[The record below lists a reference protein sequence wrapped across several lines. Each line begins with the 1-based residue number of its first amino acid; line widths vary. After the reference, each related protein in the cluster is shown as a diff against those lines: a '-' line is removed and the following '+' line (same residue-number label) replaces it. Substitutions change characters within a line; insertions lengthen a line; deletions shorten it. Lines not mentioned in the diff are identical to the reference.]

1 MNKEESLIEDKA
13 HSAEDPRE
21 IAAFNEQL
29 LNTTVTYLNTVR
41 KDLDRLH
48 PGKEAEVKAFLKNYT
63 TRALT
68 LKKAIETQYVHYN
81 TSEQLNRLYNE
92 LLDDVYNGS
101 LAFDREQ
108 IELEA
113 AVPVEPEIID
123 IPEATPTEE
132 EKLETELEQ
141 ENLARIAQENPPEG
155 NSLQVVNYEKSMPPE
170 FKQAIASADSFD
182 DIYVALED
190 SSHIIGSKG
199 IYSAQEMIGL
209 IENYRDTGS
218 EEALIQI
225 TRTGGLRDKVFDLYQ
240 LGKPQGTPAAQ
251 PVQKQPLPPKSGP
264 RAKIMVDKS
273 PAKSLGKTIGSFFKR
288 FFS

>member
-1 MNKEESLIEDKA
+1 MHEEESLIEDKL
-13 HSAEDPRE
+13 HPAENPRDLE
-21 IAAFNEQL
+21 VFNNEL
-29 LNTTVTYLNTVR
+29 LNKTVTYINTVR
-41 KDLDRLH
+41 KDLERLH

-92 LLDDVYNGS
+92 LLDDIYNGS
-101 LAFDREQ
+101 TAFDGQ
-108 IELEA
+108 QTELEA
-113 AVPVEPEIID
+113 ATPE
-123 IPEATPTEE
+123 EATPTEE

-190 SSHIIGSKG
+190 SNHIIGSKG

-240 LGKPQGTPAAQ
+240 LGKPQGTPSAQ
-251 PVQKQPLPPKSGP
+251 PVQKQPLPDRATSGP
-264 RAKIMVDKS
+264 RPTIKVESS
-273 PAKSLGKTIGSFFKR
+273 PAKGFRKTIGGFFKR